1 MPVEENAGF
10 SQCTGM
16 LSVDAHLNTQAQGI
30 GLTWRNV
37 NRKDTKMQEALN
49 ISVICASRQSCF
61 SYKTRDPVAS
71 LGGIPRRGQTGDSR
85 QGQTDFYTDG
95 QSGQVDGQRS
105 INARY

>member
-1 MPVEENAGF
+1 MEENVGF

-30 GLTWRNV
+30 SINMEKCQQKRHEDAGSL
-37 NRKDTKMQEALN
+37 KHF
-49 ISVICASRQSCF
+49 SCCASPAKLLQLQDERSRC
-61 SYKTRDPVAS
+61 TA
-71 LGGIPRRGQTGDSR
+71 GGQTGDSR

-95 QSGQVDGQRS
+95 QVDGQRS

>member
-1 MPVEENAGF
+1 MEENAGF

-37 NRKDTKMQEALN
+37 NKKDTKMQEALN
-49 ISVICASRQSCF
+49 SSVISASRQSCF

-71 LGGIPRRGQTGDSR
+71 LGGIPSRGQTGDSR

-95 QSGQVDGQRS
+95 QGGQVVGQRN